1 MKASM
6 KSTGRMCLVALS
18 FLLVLF
24 TSVSA
29 VADEEDAKR
38 IFKAMTDYLDSQ
50 QAIAFDYDSILE
62 VVTVDGQKLQM
73 AASGTLSMM
82 RPDKF
87 RATRTGGVADVE
99 ITFDGTTVTLFGK
112 NINLYAQEQIPGT
125 IDNMID
131 TLRLEHGRPMPA
143 ADLLLSDA
151 YQAMMHDVKD
161 IKDIGVGV
169 VNGVV
174 CDTLA
179 FRDDEVDWQIWIA
192 QGENPYPC
200 RYVITTRDMT
210 GAPQYSIQ
218 IRNWKTGG
226 DVPKVDYTFKPTPEA
241 AQIKLSDLEVDLP
254 ESFEKGEAK

>member
-6 KSTGRMCLVALS
+6 KSTWRMCLVALS
-18 FLLVLF
+18 FLLLLF

-38 IFKAMTDYLDSQ
+38 IFKAMSDYLDSQ
-50 QAIAFDYDSILE
+50 EAIAFDYDSILE
-62 VVTVDGQKLQM
+62 VVTVDDQKLQM

-112 NINLYAQEQIPGT
+112 NMNLYAQEQIPGT
-125 IDNMID
+125 IDNMVD

-143 ADLLLSDA
+143 ADLLLSDS
-151 YQAMMHDVKD
+151 YKAMMHNVTD

-169 VNGVV
+169 INGVA
-174 CDTLA
+174 CDTFA

-192 QGENPYPC
+192 QGDKPFPC

-210 GAPQYSIQ
+210 GAPQYSVQ
-218 IRNWKTGG
+218 IRNWKTGS
-226 DVPKVDYTFKPTPEA
+226 DAPKVDYTFKPTPEA
-241 AQIKLSDLEVDLP
+241 AEIKLADLELDLP
-254 ESFEKGEAK
+254 ESFDKGDAK

>member
-1 MKASM
+1 MP
-6 KSTGRMCLVALS
+6 
-18 FLLVLF
+18 FLLILL
-24 TSVSA
+24 TSASA
-29 VADEEDAKR
+29 VADEADAKR
-38 IFKAMTDYLDSQ
+38 IFKSMTDYLDSQ
-50 QAIAFDYDSILE
+50 EAIAFEYDSILE

-73 AASGTLSMM
+73 ASSGSMNLM
-82 RPDKF
+82 RPDKLKF
-87 RATRTGGVADVE
+87 TRTGGFADVE

-112 NINLYAQEQIPGT
+112 NMNLYAQEQIPGSL
-125 IDNMID
+125 DNMID

-161 IKDIGVGV
+161 IKDIGAGV